1 MFIILNVE
9 IYYNLYFFK
18 KSLFNFRFKYLCN
31 HSVGDCM
38 KKVLLFIIVLF
49 FSCKEFNYSDLR
61 RRSSKVL
68 SSSNSAANGELAMS
82 FVDSLNDDQ
91 KEALFFLEQVVLD
104 SNPDKF
110 NQIFNLNENKIKA
123 MLATVVKCLQ
133 AKRKAKIAL
142 ERSNAINIA
151 NAKQQLLQVEK
162 TYIDNL
168 RQSFITTK
176 NIEDACNLVKNYD
189 ASASF

>member
-1 MFIILNVE
+1 
-9 IYYNLYFFK
+9 
-18 KSLFNFRFKYLCN
+18 
-31 HSVGDCM
+31 M
-38 KKVLLFIIVLF
+38 KNILLFIILLF
-49 FSCKEFNYSDLR
+49 FSCKEFNYSDIR

-68 SSSNSAANGELAMS
+68 NSSSALNGEVEMS
-82 FVDSLNDDQ
+82 FVNSLNDDQ

-110 NQIFNLNENKIKA
+110 NQIFNLNEDKVKE

-133 AKRKAKIAL
+133 AKRNAKIKL
-142 ERSNAINIA
+142 ERSNDANVA

-162 TYIDNL
+162 TYINNL

-176 NIEDACNLVKNYD
+176 SIEEACNLVKNYD
-189 ASASF
+189 ASVSF

>member
-1 MFIILNVE
+1 
-9 IYYNLYFFK
+9 
-18 KSLFNFRFKYLCN
+18 
-31 HSVGDCM
+31 M
-38 KKVLLFIIVLF
+38 KNILLFVILLF

-61 RRSSKVL
+61 RRSSKRL
-68 SSSNSAANGELAMS
+68 NSSSAANGELKMS

-110 NQIFNLNENKIKA
+110 NQIFSLNEDKVKE

-133 AKRKAKIAL
+133 AKRNAKIAL
-142 ERSNAINIA
+142 ERSNDVNVA
-151 NAKQQLLQVEK
+151 NSKQQLLQVEK

-168 RQSFITTK
+168 RQSFTTTK
-176 NIEDACNLVKNYD
+176 SIEEACNLVRNYD
-189 ASASF
+189 ASTSF

>member
-1 MFIILNVE
+1 
-9 IYYNLYFFK
+9 
-18 KSLFNFRFKYLCN
+18 
-31 HSVGDCM
+31 M
-38 KKVLLFIIVLF
+38 KNILLFVILLF

-61 RRSSKVL
+61 RRSSKL
-68 SSSNSAANGELAMS
+68 LNTSDSAANKELKMS

-104 SNPDKF
+104 SRPDKF
-110 NQIFNLNENKIKA
+110 NQIFNLNEEKIKE

-133 AKRKAKIAL
+133 AKRRAKMNL
-142 ERSNAINIA
+142 ESSNDPNVA

-162 TYIDNL
+162 TYIDNV
-168 RQSFITTK
+168 RQSFMTTK
-176 NIEDACNLVKNYD
+176 NIEEACNLVKNYD

>member
-1 MFIILNVE
+1 
-9 IYYNLYFFK
+9 
-18 KSLFNFRFKYLCN
+18 
-31 HSVGDCM
+31 M
-38 KKVLLFIIVLF
+38 KKVLIFIILLF

-133 AKRKAKIAL
+133 AKRKAKVVL
-142 ERSNAINIA
+142 ERSNDANVA

>member
-1 MFIILNVE
+1 
-9 IYYNLYFFK
+9 
-18 KSLFNFRFKYLCN
+18 
-31 HSVGDCM
+31 M

>member
-1 MFIILNVE
+1 
-9 IYYNLYFFK
+9 
-18 KSLFNFRFKYLCN
+18 
-31 HSVGDCM
+31 M

-68 SSSNSAANGELAMS
+68 SSSNSAANGEFAMS

-110 NQIFNLNENKIKA
+110 NQIFNLNENKIKE
-123 MLATVVKCLQ
+123 MLDTVVKCLQ
-133 AKRKAKIAL
+133 AKRKAKVAL
-142 ERSNAINIA
+142 ERSNAVNVA

-189 ASASF
+189 TSASF

>member
-1 MFIILNVE
+1 
-9 IYYNLYFFK
+9 
-18 KSLFNFRFKYLCN
+18 
-31 HSVGDCM
+31 M
-38 KKVLLFIIVLF
+38 KNILLFVILLF

-61 RRSSKVL
+61 RRSSKL
-68 SSSNSAANGELAMS
+68 LNTSDSTANKELKMS

-104 SNPDKF
+104 SRPDKF
-110 NQIFNLNENKIKA
+110 NQIFNLNEEKIKE

-133 AKRKAKIAL
+133 AKRKAKMNL
-142 ERSNAINIA
+142 ESSNDPNVA

-162 TYIDNL
+162 TYIDNV
-168 RQSFITTK
+168 RQSFMTTK
-176 NIEDACNLVKNYD
+176 NIEEACNLVKNYD

>member
-1 MFIILNVE
+1 
-9 IYYNLYFFK
+9 
-18 KSLFNFRFKYLCN
+18 
-31 HSVGDCM
+31 M

-104 SNPDKF
+104 SNPNKF

-123 MLATVVKCLQ
+123 MLATIVKCLQ
-133 AKRKAKIAL
+133 AKRKAKVVL
-142 ERSNAINIA
+142 ERSNDVNVA

>member
-1 MFIILNVE
+1 
-9 IYYNLYFFK
+9 
-18 KSLFNFRFKYLCN
+18 
-31 HSVGDCM
+31 M
-38 KKVLLFIIVLF
+38 KNILLFVILLF
-49 FSCKEFNYSDLR
+49 FSCKEFNYSDIR

-68 SSSNSAANGELAMS
+68 NSSSALNGEVEMS
-82 FVDSLNDDQ
+82 FVNSLNDDQ

-110 NQIFNLNENKIKA
+110 NQIFNLNEDKVKE

-133 AKRKAKIAL
+133 AKRNAKIKL
-142 ERSNAINIA
+142 ERSNDANVA

-162 TYIDNL
+162 TYINNL

-176 NIEDACNLVKNYD
+176 SIEEACNLVKNYD

>member
-1 MFIILNVE
+1 
-9 IYYNLYFFK
+9 
-18 KSLFNFRFKYLCN
+18 
-31 HSVGDCM
+31 M

-110 NQIFNLNENKIKA
+110 NQIFNLNESKIKA

-133 AKRKAKIAL
+133 AKRKAKVAL
-142 ERSNAINIA
+142 ERSNDANVA

-189 ASASF
+189 TSASF

>member
-1 MFIILNVE
+1 
-9 IYYNLYFFK
+9 
-18 KSLFNFRFKYLCN
+18 
-31 HSVGDCM
+31 M

-133 AKRKAKIAL
+133 AKRKAKVAL
-142 ERSNAINIA
+142 ERSNNANVA

>member
-1 MFIILNVE
+1 MN
-9 IYYNLYFFK
+9 
-18 KSLFNFRFKYLCN
+18 
-31 HSVGDCM
+31 
-38 KKVLLFIIVLF
+38 KVLLFIIVLF

-61 RRSSKVL
+61 RRSSRAL
-68 SSSNSAANGELAMS
+68 NSSNSAANGEFEMS
-82 FVDSLNDDQ
+82 FVDSLSDDQ
-91 KEALFFLEQVVLD
+91 KEALFFLEQAVLD

-110 NQIFNLNENKIKA
+110 NQIFNLNANKIKE
-123 MLATVVKCLQ
+123 MLDTVVKCLQ
-133 AKRKAKIAL
+133 AKRKAKVAL
-142 ERSNAINIA
+142 ERSNDANAA

>member
-1 MFIILNVE
+1 
-9 IYYNLYFFK
+9 
-18 KSLFNFRFKYLCN
+18 
-31 HSVGDCM
+31 M
-38 KKVLLFIIVLF
+38 KNILLFVILLF
-49 FSCKEFNYSDLR
+49 FSCKEFNYSDIR

-68 SSSNSAANGELAMS
+68 NSSSALNGEVEMS
-82 FVDSLNDDQ
+82 FVNSLNDDQ

-110 NQIFNLNENKIKA
+110 NQIFNLNEDKVKE

-133 AKRKAKIAL
+133 AKRNAKIKL
-142 ERSNAINIA
+142 ERSNDANVA

-162 TYIDNL
+162 TYINNL

-176 NIEDACNLVKNYD
+176 SIEEACNLVKNYD
-189 ASASF
+189 ASVSF

>member
-1 MFIILNVE
+1 
-9 IYYNLYFFK
+9 
-18 KSLFNFRFKYLCN
+18 
-31 HSVGDCM
+31 M
-38 KKVLLFIIVLF
+38 KNILLFIILLF
-49 FSCKEFNYSDLR
+49 FSCKEFNYSDIR

-68 SSSNSAANGELAMS
+68 NSSSALNGEVEMS
-82 FVDSLNDDQ
+82 FVNSLNDDQ

-110 NQIFNLNENKIKA
+110 NQIFNLNEDKVKE
-123 MLATVVKCLQ
+123 MLATVVKCLR
-133 AKRKAKIAL
+133 AKRNAKIKL
-142 ERSNAINIA
+142 ERSNDANVA

-162 TYIDNL
+162 TYINNL

-176 NIEDACNLVKNYD
+176 SIEEACNLVKNYD

>member
-1 MFIILNVE
+1 
-9 IYYNLYFFK
+9 
-18 KSLFNFRFKYLCN
+18 
-31 HSVGDCM
+31 M

-68 SSSNSAANGELAMS
+68 SSSNGAAHGELAMS

-133 AKRKAKIAL
+133 AKRKAKVVL
-142 ERSNAINIA
+142 ERSNDANVA

>member
-1 MFIILNVE
+1 
-9 IYYNLYFFK
+9 
-18 KSLFNFRFKYLCN
+18 
-31 HSVGDCM
+31 M

-123 MLATVVKCLQ
+123 MLTTVVKCLQ
-133 AKRKAKIAL
+133 AKRKAKVAL
-142 ERSNAINIA
+142 ERSNDANVT

>member
-1 MFIILNVE
+1 
-9 IYYNLYFFK
+9 
-18 KSLFNFRFKYLCN
+18 
-31 HSVGDCM
+31 M
-38 KKVLLFIIVLF
+38 KKVLLFIIILF

-68 SSSNSAANGELAMS
+68 SSSNSAVNGELAMS

-133 AKRKAKIAL
+133 AKRKAKVAL
-142 ERSNAINIA
+142 ERSNNANVA

>member
-1 MFIILNVE
+1 
-9 IYYNLYFFK
+9 
-18 KSLFNFRFKYLCN
+18 
-31 HSVGDCM
+31 M
-38 KKVLLFIIVLF
+38 KNILLFIILLF
-49 FSCKEFNYSDLR
+49 FSCKEFNYSDIR

-68 SSSNSAANGELAMS
+68 NSSSALNGEVEMS
-82 FVDSLNDDQ
+82 FVNSLNDDQ

-110 NQIFNLNENKIKA
+110 NQIFNLNEDKVKE

-133 AKRKAKIAL
+133 AKRNAKIKL
-142 ERSNAINIA
+142 ERSNDANVA

-162 TYIDNL
+162 TYINNL

-176 NIEDACNLVKNYD
+176 SIEEACNLVKNYD

>member
-1 MFIILNVE
+1 
-9 IYYNLYFFK
+9 
-18 KSLFNFRFKYLCN
+18 
-31 HSVGDCM
+31 M

-68 SSSNSAANGELAMS
+68 SSSNSAANGELTMS

-133 AKRKAKIAL
+133 AKRKAKVAL
-142 ERSNAINIA
+142 ERSNAVNVA

-168 RQSFITTK
+168 QQSFITTK